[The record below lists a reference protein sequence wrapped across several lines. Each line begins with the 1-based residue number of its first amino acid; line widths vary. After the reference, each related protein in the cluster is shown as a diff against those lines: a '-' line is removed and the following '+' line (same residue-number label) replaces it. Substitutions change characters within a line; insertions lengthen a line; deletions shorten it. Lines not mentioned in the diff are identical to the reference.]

1 MAATGV
7 QLNWTGVTFTPSGGS
22 LTTFT
27 RVTSVEINPG
37 GQLAAF
43 SGDNDSFVTVV
54 ARTASA
60 PSVTVT
66 GGNIAQFQGFAS
78 GTTGAFAAIHKDARG
93 GSSGD
98 IVYAL
103 ANAVVQNAPGSG
115 SHNQFGSGSITFQSF
130 SSDGSTN
137 PLSFTRA

>member
-7 QLNWTGVTFTPSGGS
+7 QLNWTAVGFTPSGGS

-27 RVTSVEINPG
+27 KVTSVEINPG
-37 GQLAAF
+37 GSLIAF
-43 SGDNDSFVTVV
+43 AGDNDRFPTVI
-54 ARTASA
+54 ANAMNSPSA
-60 PSVTVT
+60 TVT
-66 GGNIAQFQGFAS
+66 GGNIAQFQGLAP
-78 GTTGAFAAIHKDARG
+78 GTTGAFAATHKDARG
-93 GSSGD
+93 GSNGD

-103 ANAVVQNAPGSG
+103 ANAVVQNTPGSG
-115 SHNQFGSGSITFQSF
+115 SHGQFGSGSITFQAF